1 MTLLVKAKRKQDWKK
16 KCFSEY
22 VRKGEVGRFN
32 CTEMSEARA
41 FGVKRTLEVENLS
54 GKQVCVSIL
63 I

>member
-1 MTLLVKAKRKQDWKK
+1 MFFRVCEK
-16 KCFSEY
+16 
-22 VRKGEVGRFN
+22 VEVDRFN